1 MSREFAIKEAPLTGV
16 TLIDAS
22 AGTGKTYTIAALV
35 LRLLLE
41 KGIGLEAILVVT
53 YTEAAVDD
61 LKTRVRQKIIEAIAA
76 FTDGVSKDAFLAELL
91 LAVAERSQAVRR
103 LITALRNFDEAAIFT
118 IHGFCR
124 RVLHEHSLESGVLF
138 DSELLV
144 DQHDLLKEITED
156 FFRRTFY
163 EASPLLAA
171 ACFKEFSPATLLNKL
186 GNIHARDDLRIIPVI
201 AGARCLRDLTD
212 LECDYQRLFLEL
224 ASLWPT
230 KRTAV
235 GEMLLG
241 GGVLNGAKYNPRAIP
256 GWLAAMDRLAALDA
270 PPLELFEKFGKFTTS
285 ALAAA
290 AKKGAAPPADEFF
303 DLCEKLQSVGWRLH
317 VVLGDYSCYL
327 EAEFFA
333 FVREELQSRKAA
345 AGSHSFDD
353 LLTNLHQALG
363 SEHGPELIRQLNAK
377 YRAAMIDEFQDT
389 DPVQYEIFARIF
401 KTPGSL
407 LYLIGDPKQA
417 IYSFRG
423 ADIFAYIRAVREVGN
438 RYTLAENWRSVPD
451 LVAAVNAVFNGRPNP
466 FVFAEIDFNPARA
479 AEKPQQPLMLDHGA
493 APPFQLWAFQRGGL
507 GPDAGKLL
515 NKDAARALVLA
526 RQTAEVVRLLA
537 LGGQGRATVGARPL
551 TAGDLAILVRTNHE
565 ARLVQESLAGAGVT
579 SAINSSE
586 SLFASR
592 EAVEL
597 RIILQAM
604 LEAGDSRRLRA
615 ALATRLLGGDGRF
628 LDLFAQQD
636 EFLVAWLGK
645 FRQYQEMWGAAG
657 FAVMFGA
664 FLENEGVRSR
674 LLVWPE
680 GERGLTNVLHLLEVL
695 HLAGEERVLGMAGLV
710 KYLSERIVAAGEQ
723 TSEAQQLRLESDAD
737 LVQIVTIHKAK
748 GLQYPVVFCPFCWE
762 GSRLA
767 AKRQKHK
774 SFLFHDPAAGGELKL
789 DIGSAEVEAN
799 RCHAIREELAEN
811 LRLLYVALTR
821 AAQCCYLAWGP
832 FSGSGTSALAYLLH
846 AGSPEVGDREPP
858 AVVDYLENLSD
869 AEIAADLQRLVARSG
884 GTISLHFVAAPPA
897 PVLRETG
904 AAQGPFSCRDFTAAP
919 RTNWRI
925 SSFSA
930 LSRRLQTPYAPGP
943 EDIGLAAGG
952 QPGPPAG
959 DFMDFP
965 RGAGPG
971 SFLHAILE
979 ELDFSSAARSARL
992 SFLAE
997 RLLGGG
1003 YDSSWLPAL
1012 AGMVEDLLHTPLEPD
1027 RPDLILAK
1035 VGPAARLNE
1044 LEFYFPLADFNPA
1057 GLDRLL
1063 ADWAIAGWPAEK
1075 IRGFMKGYIDLVF
1088 CHGEKF
1094 YIVDWKSNFLGRS
1107 GSDYQRDNL
1116 RRVMA
1121 REHYCLQY
1129 LIYTVALHRY
1139 LRVRLPGYDYEK
1151 NFGGVYYIFLRGLD
1165 RQFGQGSGIYRDKPP
1180 GPLVRELSDLFG
1192 SRR

>member
-1 MSREFAIKEAPLTGV
+1 VSREFAIIEAPLTGV
-16 TLIDAS
+16 MLIDAS
-22 AGTGKTYTIAALV
+22 AGTGKTYTISALV

-41 KGIGLEAILVVT
+41 KGFAIDAILVVT

-61 LKTRVRQKIIEAIAA
+61 LKTRVRRKIIEAIAA

-91 LAVAERSQAVRR
+91 VAVPERPMALRR

-124 RVLHEHSLESGVLF
+124 RVLNEHSLESGVLF

-144 DQHDLLKEITED
+144 DQRDLLKEITED
-156 FFRRTFY
+156 FFRLNFY

-171 ACFKEFSPATLLNKL
+171 ACFKEFSPATLLKKL
-186 GNIHARDDLRIIPVI
+186 GNIHARDDVRIIPVI
-201 AGARCLRDLTD
+201 DGGRCGRELAN
-212 LECDYQRLFLEL
+212 LEADYRRLFLDL
-224 ASLWPT
+224 ASRWPA
-230 KRTAV
+230 KRSSV
-235 GEMLLG
+235 GALLG
-241 GGVLNGAKYNPRAIP
+241 GGTLNGAKYNARAIP
-256 GWLAAMDRLAALDA
+256 GWLAAMDRLAALA
-270 PPLELFEKFGKFTTS
+270 EPPLGLFDKFVKFTTT
-285 ALAAA
+285 ALTAAL
-290 AKKGAAPPADEFF
+290 KKGAPSPGDEFY
-303 DLCEKLQSVGWRLH
+303 DLCEEFHAVWRRL
-317 VVLGDYSCYL
+317 VAVLEDYSRYL

-333 FVREELQSRKAA
+333 FARRELKSRKAA
-345 AGSHSFDD
+345 AGTHSFDD
-353 LLTNLHQALG
+353 LLTNLHQALHG
-363 SEHGPELIRQLNAK
+363 EHGPELVRQLTAK

-401 KTPGSL
+401 QTPGAL

-423 ADIFAYIRAVREVGN
+423 ADIFAYIRAVREVGS
-438 RYTLAENWRSVPD
+438 RYTLAENWRSVPG
-451 LVAAVNAVFNGRPNP
+451 LVAAVNAVYGGSASP
-466 FVFAEIDFNPARA
+466 FVFEEIVFNPARA
-479 AEKPQQPLMLDHGA
+479 AAKPQQELLIDNAA
-493 APPFQLWAFQRGGL
+493 APPFQLWAFQRGGP
-507 GPDAGKLL
+507 GQDAGKLL
-515 NKDAARALVLA
+515 NKDEARALVLA
-526 RQTAEVVRLLA
+526 RQTSEVARLLA
-537 LGGQGRATVGARPL
+537 LGGQGRATVGARSL
-551 TAGDLAILVRTNHE
+551 TAGDLAILVRTNYE

-586 SLFASR
+586 SLFAAR

-615 ALATRLLGGDGRF
+615 ALATRLLGGEGRL
-628 LDLFAQQD
+628 LDLFAGQD
-636 EFLVAWLGK
+636 EFLVGWLGK
-645 FRQYQEMWGAAG
+645 FRQYHEQWAAAG
-657 FAVMFGA
+657 FAAMGGA

-674 LLVWPE
+674 LLLLPE
-680 GERGLTNVLHLLEVL
+680 GERSLTNVLHLLEVL
-695 HLAGEERVLGMAGLV
+695 HLAGEEQALGMAGLV
-710 KYLSERIVAAGEQ
+710 KYLSERIAATEEQ
-723 TSEAQQLRLESDAD
+723 TAETQQLRLESDAD

-767 AKRQKHK
+767 ANRQKRK
-774 SFLFHDPAAGGELKL
+774 SYLFHDPAPPGELKL
-789 DIGSAEVEAN
+789 DIGSAEVGLN
-799 RCHAIREELAEN
+799 RRHAMREELAEN

-846 AGSPEVGDREPP
+846 AESSRGAGREPADP
-858 AVVDYLENLSD
+858 GDYLEGRGD
-869 AEIAADLQRLVARSG
+869 AEIAADLERLVARSAG
-884 GTISLHFVAAPPA
+884 GIRLSFVAAAAAPP
-897 PVLRETG
+897 LRDTVG
-904 AAQGPFSCRDFTAAP
+904 AMGPFSCRDFTAAP

-930 LSRRLQTPYAPGP
+930 LSRRLQGSHSPGR
-943 EDIGLAAGG
+943 EDSAAGAG
-952 QPGPPAG
+952 SRPEPAAG

-979 ELDFSSAARSARL
+979 DLDFSAKDQAAR
-992 SFLAE
+992 LAYLRE
-997 RLLGGG
+997 RLVGGG

-1012 AGMVEDLLHTPLEPD
+1012 AGMIENLLNTPLAPD
-1027 RPDLILAK
+1027 RPDLILAR
-1035 VGPAARLNE
+1035 VAPAARLNE

-1088 CHGEKF
+1088 CHEEKF
-1094 YIVDWKSNFLGRS
+1094 YIVDWKSNYLGRD
-1107 GSDYQRDNL
+1107 GADYRPDNL
-1116 RRVMA
+1116 RQVMA

-1139 LRVRLPGYDYEK
+1139 LGGRLPGYSYEK

-1165 RQFGQGSGIYRDKPP
+1165 SRFAHDSGIYRDKPP
-1180 GPLVRELSDLFG
+1180 GSLVRDLSELFG
-1192 SRR
+1192 R